1 MICPKCKTQFNGNF
15 CPKCGTQFNQNFY
28 HSGYNSPYNKTNKPI
43 YKKWWFWVI
52 LIVIVSVL
60 FTNSKNNITN
70 NKNLSDNKIDING
83 IINNNACYKVSDSNL
98 IFSQT
103 KDSAFVYYEITN
115 MGDTN
120 LYLKSA
126 VFDIQDKNGH
136 LLQTEDFISS
146 CPDIIQPGE
155 KGYFYDYISF
165 DENVTI
171 DNNSELVPKFEI
183 LKANGN
189 VENYKVTDI
198 SLNLDSVTGNPKVMG
213 RITNNYSNESDAL
226 MYIQTVYYDKNGRVI
241 YIDGTTFGKE
251 IKPNETVSFDSTAYV
266 KKYIDTSKIETYNII
281 AQNCY
286 YGFLTDNTEAKQ
298 IK

>member
-1 MICPKCKTQFNGNF
+1 M
-15 CPKCGTQFNQNFY
+15 
-28 HSGYNSPYNKTNKPI
+28 
-43 YKKWWFWVI
+43 KKISLILTLIFLFLLTGCDIESVI
-52 LIVIVSVL
+52 LDD
-60 FTNSKNNITN
+60 TNSI
-70 NKNLSDNKIDING
+70 DNKIDINETTES
-83 IINNNACYKVSDSNL
+83 NACYKVSDSNL

-126 VFDIQDKNGH
+126 VFDIQNKNGH
-136 LLQTEDFISS
+136 LLQTEDFISA

-155 KGYFYDYISF
+155 KGYFYDYIVF
-165 DENVTI
+165 DENVI
-171 DNNSELVPKFEI
+171 IYNSSEIVPKFEI
-183 LKANGN
+183 LMANGN

-198 SLNLDSVTGNPKVMG
+198 SLNLDSITGNQKVVG
-213 RITNNYSNESDAL
+213 RITNNYSKESDAL
-226 MYIQTVYYDKNGRVI
+226 MYIQTIYYDKNGRVV

-251 IKPNETVSFDSTAYV
+251 IKPNETVSFHSTAYL
-266 KKYIDTSKIETYNII
+266 KNYIDPTKIESYHVI

-286 YGFLTDNTEAKQ
+286 YGFFTDNIEAKQ

>member
-1 MICPKCKTQFNGNF
+1 M
-15 CPKCGTQFNQNFY
+15 
-28 HSGYNSPYNKTNKPI
+28 
-43 YKKWWFWVI
+43 KKIISLI
-52 LIVIVSVL
+52 LTLMFL
-60 FTNSKNNITN
+60 FLLTGCDIESIILDDTNSI
-70 NKNLSDNKIDING
+70 DNKININET
-83 IINNNACYKVSDSNL
+83 IKSNACYKVSDSNL

-103 KDSAFVYYEITN
+103 KDSAFIYYEITN

-183 LKANGN
+183 LRADGN
-189 VENYKVTDI
+189 VENYEVTDI
-198 SLNLDSVTGNPKVMG
+198 SLNLDSITGNQKVVG
-213 RITNNYSNESDAL
+213 RITNNYSTESDAL
-226 MYIQTVYYDKNGRVI
+226 MYIQTIYYDKNGRVVS
-241 YIDGTTFGKE
+241 IDGTTFGKE
-251 IKPNETVSFDSTAYV
+251 IKPNETVSFHSTAYL
-266 KKYIDTSKIETYNII
+266 KDYIDPTKIGSYHVI

-286 YGFLTDNTEAKQ
+286 YGFFTDNIEAKQ